1 MKFIQ
6 FNLKCPLK
14 FMLAPWFV
22 SEVRVR
28 RNQPLVRMPDHGKY
42 ERLPGED
49 LLLVAVVESEHL
61 LHSLAVAVLFS
72 QSSIVS
78 SPVHPSNLVV
88 RIDVCRRACLRNLAP
103 EYVTMWIINKPA
115 RIA

>member
-49 LLLVAVVESEHL
+49 LLLVAVVESKHL
-61 LHSLAVAVLFS
+61 LHPLAVAVQFS
-72 QSSIVS
+72 QSSIVP
-78 SPVHPSNLVV
+78 SPVHPGNLV
-88 RIDVCRRACLRNLAP
+88 IC
-103 EYVTMWIINKPA
+103 INVG
-115 RIA
+115 R